1 MNGNKKD
8 FQIFQ
13 KPKQVRNVLS
23 EYRKFERSLGM
34 QNVDLLSITQ
44 QIVKLSSNKNSNN
57 DIPKKDLQLSINK

>member
-34 QNVDLLSITQ
+34 QNVDLLSIT
-44 QIVKLSSNKNSNN
+44 
-57 DIPKKDLQLSINK
+57 